1 MQTIERTTI
10 KTHPT
15 YCPMC
20 YEPSEEVVV
29 GEVFRYIDK
38 HGKLIGYGYPGGILG
53 LELTE
58 YEVDYTVE
66 SVDGERLPGGH
77 PCSNCQAEIQ
87 HHRKECEAEV
97 IRGGLHWQC
106 TMCGL
111 FGVIMHNDS
120 QGFCKEVRAA
130 AGVQPPQQFGVK
142 FSNCWQHQT
151 EVDVVTHF
159 H

>member
-1 MQTIERTTI
+1 MTE
-10 KTHPT
+10 THPT

-20 YEPSEEVVV
+20 EEPSEEVVV

-38 HGKLIGYGYPGGILG
+38 RGKVIGYDHPGGKLGN
-53 LELTE
+53 ELTIHD
-58 YEVDYTVE
+58 VTYTFE
-66 SVDGERLPGGH
+66 LVDGDRLPGGQ
-77 PCSNCQAEIQ
+77 PCPDCVARIAQ
-87 HHRKECEAEV
+87 HRKECEYEV
-97 IRGGLHWQC
+97 VQGGLHWQC
-106 TMCGL
+106 AMCRK
-111 FGVIMHNDS
+111 FGVIVHNDS
-120 QGFCKEVRAA
+120 QGFCKDVRNA